1 MRSGET
7 VSKYFHNVLHSVIRL
22 HGELLKRP
30 EPIPENSIDERWKWF
45 KNCLGALDGT
55 HVKVRVPMSEKPK
68 YRNRKGDISTNVL
81 GVCSQ
86 DMQFIYVLL
95 GWEGFAANGRV
106 LRDAIRRTNGLRVPH
121 GYYYF
126 VDAGYT
132 NCTGFFAPFCGQ
144 RREMSDDGNDV
155 ILEESD
161 DDEANES
168 ITSVEP
174 SDEWSAMRMTLAG
187 HIKMDTS
194 KTKGLSQNKRFWTEE
209 EDNKLIESLLELNND
224 GRFKAE
230 GSFKPGHLKEL
241 EKKLHEKLSGC
252 DLLAK
257 PHIESRMKTLKTN
270 FQIVHDM
277 LTGPNCSGFG
287 WDTERKTVTAEKPV
301 WDAYIQSHK
310 EAAPFKLKSFPY
322 YDELSMIF
330 GKDRATGQHAE
341 TPADVEEQLQNEGGD
356 YNPDDYASTED
367 VNNASDNNVDIHSGD
382 LAAALT
388 ESTMT
393 LAAVIEK
400 SSARLSKA
408 IVEDLNDKHM
418 QLGEEL
424 SRTTTLTIMD
434 RHKVYRLIVQD
445 NALVSYFFSLPDE
458 LKDDWAK
465 GILAGT
471 I

>member
-1 MRSGET
+1 
-7 VSKYFHNVLHSVIRL
+7 
-22 HGELLKRP
+22 
-30 EPIPENSIDERWKWF
+30 
-45 KNCLGALDGT
+45 
-55 HVKVRVPMSEKPK
+55 
-68 YRNRKGDISTNVL
+68 
-81 GVCSQ
+81 
-86 DMQFIYVLL
+86 
-95 GWEGFAANGRV
+95 
-106 LRDAIRRTNGLRVPH
+106 
-121 GYYYF
+121 
-126 VDAGYT
+126 
-132 NCTGFFAPFCGQ
+132 
-144 RREMSDDGNDV
+144 
-155 ILEESD
+155 
-161 DDEANES
+161 
-168 ITSVEP
+168 
-174 SDEWSAMRMTLAG
+174 
-187 HIKMDTS
+187 MDTS
-194 KTKGLSQNKRFWTEE
+194 KTKGPGQNKRFWTEE

-301 WDAYIQSHK
+301 WDAYINSHK

-330 GKDRATGQHAE
+330 GKAHATGQHAE

-367 VNNASDNNVDIHSGD
+367 VNNASDNNVDIQFVSKASKRSQSQTESSSTSKKQRKGKSSGD

-400 SSARLSKA
+400 SFARLSKA
-408 IVEDLNDKHM
+408 IGEYLNDKHM

-424 SRTTTLTIMD
+424 SRTTTLTIME